1 MDLQTVALI
10 LTLIGTISYWL
21 YTIFI
26 APIKLKMDIIMDTI
40 GDVKDGFKEL
50 KESFT
55 LSLTDRRHLSERLS
69 RLEQADVNT
78 NKRLDKIEATLNMH
92 VEHCKKVE

>member
-1 MDLQTVALI
+1 MELQTVVVI
-10 LTLIGTISYWL
+10 LTLIGTIAYWL

-40 GDVKDGFKEL
+40 SDVKDGFREL

-55 LSLTDRRHLSERLS
+55 LSLSDRRHLSERLS

-78 NKRLDKIEATLNMH
+78 NKRLDKLEALLNNH
-92 VEHCKKVE
+92 KE